1 VGQKTM
7 KKFLENLQLSEKA
20 ITIYHKSLEKG
31 YLTFYELYSL
41 VPNISQDD
49 FRKVLN
55 ELLEINLILK
65 IPSEDLGMLDYYL
78 AIPPFKPILDFY
90 SNIESNIPEI
100 NNRINDLMIQK
111 INQIFKE
118 SEKIELISLK
128 ESIKRIRKDYEEDLL
143 LEKKDIEEVAKE
155 LDVLKEIDDDFDN
168 LYQKIKSL
176 TQVQFG
182 KLIKILTGIK
192 TKIIDKIKPIE
203 LKKNEKEKEKIF
215 NIVEEVFKE
224 ELQTM
229 MSDFS
234 ETLDKLIEEEFEKI
248 SIDDTIDQA
257 FRYRNDLKMV
267 LLNIANNFE
276 MKINKIADLVNEKQE
291 NLHKNIEKL
300 RSQIISNLDVIIQNS
315 VDQVSNL
322 NKPMI
327 RVINDYLNSII
338 TPERIKIGDLW
349 KINSVTEINEEII
362 NSINF
367 AKNSLTLV
375 LPKLEEH
382 VSPDLF
388 KEREGDI
395 QIKIAASNFHVNS
408 LVKEYK
414 SIENISYRKLENE
427 KLIFILR
434 DNNYAIIGIKK
445 ESEDPLDDLIGIGSN
460 YLPFVNTIKGIVI
473 STWSKAKPDLEAKM
487 RGGRKKKETWSSGT
501 GKGRLRPSQRTY
513 QGRAGKAEPQAK
525 DVKSPESLSS
535 QREKSAPKPK
545 REEKKG
551 EILERGE
558 KGTEKGKSKVPE
570 TTPDEP
576 KEKVKEKAETKPS
589 EIPTET
595 PEPKKTPAEGKSS
608 LYQSSISPP
617 PGNEVS
623 IEINAAFNSVINEL
637 TTVTGEELAKEL
649 ENIAELILEKKGFS
663 VTLHKIRSSINQ
675 FKNIERLLNEAEAN
689 EIFENIE
696 NWKERLF

>member
-1 VGQKTM
+1 M
-7 KKFLENLQLSEKA
+7 KKFLENLQLSDEA
-20 ITIYHKSLEKG
+20 ITIYHNSLEKG

-41 VPNISQDD
+41 VPNISQED

-65 IPSEDLGMLDYYL
+65 IPSEDMGMLDYYL

-100 NNRINDLMIQK
+100 NNKINELMIQK
-111 INQIFKE
+111 INEIFKE
-118 SEKIELISLK
+118 SEKIELVSLK

-143 LEKKDIEEVAKE
+143 LEKKDIEDVAKE
-155 LDVLKEIDDDFDN
+155 LDVLKEIDDVFDN
-168 LYQKIKSL
+168 LYDKIKSL

-203 LKKNEKEKEKIF
+203 LKKNEKEKEEIIK
-215 NIVEEVFKE
+215 IVEEVFKK

-229 MSDFS
+229 VTDFS

-248 SIDDTIDQA
+248 SIDDTINQA
-257 FRYRNDLKMV
+257 FQYRNDLKMV

-291 NLHKNIEKL
+291 NLHKNIDKL
-300 RSQIISNLDVIIQNS
+300 RSKIISNLDVIIQNS

-322 NKPMI
+322 NKPII
-327 RVINDYLNSII
+327 RVINEYLNSII

-367 AKNSLTLV
+367 AKKSLTLI

-388 KEREGDI
+388 RELEEDI

-414 SIENISYRKLENE
+414 SIENINYRKLENE
-427 KLIFILR
+427 NLIFILR
-434 DNNYAIIGIKK
+434 DNSYAIIGVKK

-460 YLPFVNTIKGIVI
+460 YLPFVNTIKGIVT

-487 RGGRKKKETWSSGT
+487 KGGRKGKPTSAMESGR
-501 GKGRLRPSQRTY
+501 GRFRPSQRTFPE
-513 QGRAGKAEPQAK
+513 RTGKIEPQAK
-525 DVKSPESLSS
+525 EIKPTESQSS
-535 QREKSAPKPK
+535 QSETSITKPK
-545 REEKKG
+545 IEERKVESSEGEEK
-551 EILERGE
+551 R
-558 KGTEKGKSKVPE
+558 TDVGKSQVPE

-576 KEKVKEKAETKPS
+576 KEEVKEKAETKPS

-595 PEPKKTPAEGKSS
+595 PEPRKTPTEGKSS
-608 LYQSSISPP
+608 PFQSSISPP
-617 PGNEVS
+617 PENEVS
-623 IEINAAFNSVINEL
+623 IEINTAFNSVINVL
-637 TTVTGEELAKEL
+637 TTITGEDLAKEL
-649 ENIAELILEKKGFS
+649 ESVADLILEKKGFS

-675 FKNIERLLNEAEAN
+675 FKDIDRPLTEAEAN
-689 EIFENIE
+689 EVFENIE